1 MNMIDFPICQADVP
15 ADNIMYM
22 SERDSGRSM
31 ASEAEW
37 GERDV
42 DMDAEKRADSDVDA
56 STFVRRSDGEPQI
69 GEVRENTG
77 VIDFWCLYFMLKIG
91 RYIQA
96 V

>member
-1 MNMIDFPICQADVP
+1 MALEVEW
-15 ADNIMYM
+15 
-22 SERDSGRSM
+22 ERGS
-31 ASEAEW
+31 
-37 GERDV
+37 ERDV

-56 STFVRRSDGEPQI
+56 STFARKSDRELQM
-69 GEVRENTG
+69 GEVSENTG

>member
-1 MNMIDFPICQADVP
+1 
-15 ADNIMYM
+15 MYM
-22 SERDSGRSM
+22 LGRNSGRSM
-31 ASEAEW
+31 ASEVEW
-37 GERDV
+37 ERGSERDV

-56 STFVRRSDGEPQI
+56 STFARKSDRELQM
-69 GEVRENTG
+69 GEVSENTG

>member
-1 MNMIDFPICQADVP
+1 M
-15 ADNIMYM
+15 
-22 SERDSGRSM
+22 
-31 ASEAEW
+31 
-37 GERDV
+37 

-56 STFVRRSDGEPQI
+56 STFARKSDRELQM
-69 GEVRENTG
+69 GEVSENTG